1 MGAIARLFTYD
12 TYDELSNIIEY
23 PTCTNDSQIN
33 YMIDKMYQ
41 RLTFYK
47 CLLISSI
54 VLTFVPFILLTLYA
68 IYYFFLKIDK
78 KKKREKLLKK
88 DFEPVET
95 EIAEDKKEDSNS
107 KDLIKLI

>member
-33 YMIDKMYQ
+33 YMIDKMYR

-54 VLTFVPFILLTLYA
+54 VVIFVPFIFFASYF
-68 IYYFFLKIDK
+68 IYYFFLKTDK
-78 KKKREKLLKK
+78 RKKREKLLKK
-88 DFEPVET
+88 DFIPIET
-95 EIAEDKKEDSNS
+95 EISENKEEEDSNN
-107 KDLIKLI
+107 KDLIN